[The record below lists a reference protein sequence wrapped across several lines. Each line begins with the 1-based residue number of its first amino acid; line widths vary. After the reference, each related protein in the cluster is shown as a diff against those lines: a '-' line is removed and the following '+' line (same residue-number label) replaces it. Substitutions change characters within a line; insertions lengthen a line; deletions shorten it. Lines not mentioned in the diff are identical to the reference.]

1 MGWWAAPT
9 RPTFSA
15 TLTMSR
21 REGFLR
27 RVLLVGADFLEDVNK
42 GLEAYLQS
50 ARENAIQRTT
60 STVRATT
67 EEVTERLAYLFQ
79 NATTTTRPTTTEEV
93 SEGLESL
100 SQNASQI
107 PVPVSTRN
115 LVFNMDQNEFV
126 RRTTETPP
134 PAMSWDESEVVIFM
148 LVISF
153 LLIVLA
159 GLTIQCYVIKMM
171 EKRKRLRGQTVTSPA
186 GDDAAPHVTLRVNLP
201 SVPVA
206 VGTPSPPSYEEPPA
220 YHTLSMERMEDH
232 CVVSD
237 KKAKVKSDH

>member
-1 MGWWAAPT
+1 MG
-9 RPTFSA
+9 SA

-67 EEVTERLAYLFQ
+67 EEVTEKLTYLFQ
-79 NATTTTRPTTTEEV
+79 NATTTTVPTTTEEV
-93 SEGLESL
+93 TEGLESL

-107 PVPVSTRN
+107 PVPVSAKT
-115 LVFNMDQNEFV
+115 LVWSVDKNEFV
-126 RRTTETPP
+126 RRTTETS
-134 PAMSWDESEVVIFM
+134 AVLSWDESEVVIFM
-148 LVISF
+148 VVISF
-153 LLIVLA
+153 LLTVVA
-159 GLTIQCYVIKMM
+159 GLAIGMI
-171 EKRKRLRGQTVTSPA
+171 EKRKKLRSQTVTSSA
-186 GDDAAPHVTLRVNLP
+186 GDAAPHVTLRVNLP

-206 VGTPSPPSYEEPPA
+206 VETPSPPLYEEPPA
-220 YHTLSMERMEDH
+220 YHTLSIERMEDH
-232 CVVSD
+232 CAVPD
-237 KKAKVKSDH
+237 KKPRVKSKY

>member
-79 NATTTTRPTTTEEV
+79 NATTTTVPTTTEEV
-93 SEGLESL
+93 TEGLESL

-107 PVPVSTRN
+107 PVPVSAKT
-115 LVFNMDQNEFV
+115 LVWSVDKNEFV

-153 LLIVLA
+153 LLTVVA
-159 GLTIQCYVIKMM
+159 GLAIGMI
-171 EKRKRLRGQTVTSPA
+171 EKRKKLRSQTVTSTA

-201 SVPVA
+201 SEPAA

-220 YHTLSMERMEDH
+220 YHTLSIERMEDH
-232 CVVSD
+232 CAEPD
-237 KKAKVKSDH
+237 KKSRVKSKY

>member
-1 MGWWAAPT
+1 MG
-9 RPTFSA
+9 SA

-60 STVRATT
+60 SAAPSTVRATT
-67 EEVTERLAYLFQ
+67 EEVTERLASLFH
-79 NATTTTRPTTTEEV
+79 NASQITTTTGPTTIEEV

-100 SQNASQI
+100 SQNTNQI
-107 PVPVSTRN
+107 PVPVSARTP
-115 LVFNMDQNEFV
+115 VWSVDKNEFV

-134 PAMSWDESEVVIFM
+134 PAVSWDESEVVIFM

-153 LLIVLA
+153 LLIVVA
-159 GLTIQCYVIKMM
+159 GLAIQCYVIRMI
-171 EKRKRLRGQTVTSPA
+171 EKRKKLRSQTVTSSA
-186 GDDAAPHVTLRVNLP
+186 GDAAAPHVALRVNLP

-220 YHTLSMERMEDH
+220 YHTLSIERMEDH
-232 CVVSD
+232 CAGPD
-237 KKAKVKSDH
+237 KKPRVNMKSKY

>member
-1 MGWWAAPT
+1 MG
-9 RPTFSA
+9 SA

-67 EEVTERLAYLFQ
+67 EEVTEKLTYLFQ
-79 NATTTTRPTTTEEV
+79 NATTTTVPTTTEEV
-93 SEGLESL
+93 TEGLESL

-107 PVPVSTRN
+107 PVPVSAKT
-115 LVFNMDQNEFV
+115 LVWSVDKNEFV
-126 RRTTETPP
+126 RRTTETSPVL
-134 PAMSWDESEVVIFM
+134 SWDESEVVIFM
-148 LVISF
+148 VVISF
-153 LLIVLA
+153 LLTVVA
-159 GLTIQCYVIKMM
+159 GLAIGMI
-171 EKRKRLRGQTVTSPA
+171 EKRKKLRSQTVTSTA

-206 VGTPSPPSYEEPPA
+206 VETPSPPSYEEPPA
-220 YHTLSMERMEDH
+220 YHTLSIADRMEDH
-232 CVVSD
+232 CAEPD
-237 KKAKVKSDH
+237 KKPRVKLEY